1 MTAFDAGTPIAMVG
15 LPEFSKWQK
24 YYVEKAM
31 WSDEQFEG
39 RLNRR
44 VRLPSS
50 ISDEDFFKIAQ
61 SHYPE
66 GNVDAWNMLTG
77 YALASG
83 KKQARAIVAVLKSA
97 HHEAK
102 KAGREVIAFKDIK
115 HAVKNI
121 HLPSDNGYSG
131 RDATVPPPAQNAGAA
146 AAAPAGKA
154 PRPKKPRKPRKP
166 RAGALQSAGSRDA
179 QPAQDLFDRP
189 APKPAPAALAPGC
202 GRVTQP
208 SAQAA

>member
-1 MTAFDAGTPIAMVG
+1 MVG

-39 RLNRR
+39 RLNRK
-44 VRLPSS
+44 VRLAPS
-50 ISDEDFFKIAQ
+50 ISDEDFLKIAQ

-66 GNVDAWNMLTG
+66 GNEDAWNMLTG

-121 HLPSDNGYSG
+121 HLPSDHGYSG
-131 RDATVPPPAQNAGAA
+131 RDATVPPPAQEAGAA
-146 AAAPAGKA
+146 AELPAGNA
-154 PRPKKPRKPRKP
+154 PRPKRPRQPRKP
-166 RAGALQSAGSRDA
+166 RAGALQRPGSRNG
-179 QPAQDLFDRP
+179 QPGQDLFDRP
-189 APKPAPAALAPGC
+189 APEPDPATLAPGRGC
-202 GRVTQP
+202 VTQP
-208 SAQAA
+208 SPQAA